1 MLEPK
6 TMKAL
11 RVLIVEDDALI
22 GILLA
27 EMLAEMGHV
36 VCAIETTDADA
47 VTAAVRCRPDL
58 IIADV
63 QLGMEAAFRAV
74 AEIGRTRPVPHV
86 FVSGDISRINAL
98 DPNFTDAAVLKKP
111 FREADL
117 AQGIQHALDGA

>member
-1 MLEPK
+1 
-6 TMKAL
+6 MKAL

-22 GILLA
+22 GMLLA
-27 EMLAEMGHV
+27 EMLAGMGHE
-36 VCAIETTDADA
+36 VCAIETTEASA
-47 VTAAVRCRPDL
+47 VTDAIRCRPDL

-63 QLGMEAAFRAV
+63 QLGDASGVSAV
-74 AEIGRTRPVPHV
+74 AEIRRTRPVPHV